1 MPIYTAPNISFL
13 DSYVNAAKY
22 RDERTDK
29 RNQQMMEGVTN
40 LVKGGANAYK
50 WQERKNI
57 LGKAEELDRREKEI
71 LAEIERLKAE
81 KTEKA
86 VPTMDSVMAATGW
99 KGVPFPAAAK
109 EEPREDEFVA
119 PVGLGI
125 YRRGLL

>member
-1 MPIYTAPNISFL
+1 MPVYTAPNMSFL

-22 RDERTDK
+22 RDERRDK
-29 RNQQMMEGVTN
+29 SNQQMMEGVAN

-50 WQERKNI
+50 WQERKDI
-57 LGKAEELDRREKEI
+57 LNKADELDKREKEI

-99 KGVPFPAAAK
+99 NGVPFPAAAK
-109 EEPREDEFVA
+109 EEPKEDVFVA

-125 YRRGLL
+125 YKRGMF